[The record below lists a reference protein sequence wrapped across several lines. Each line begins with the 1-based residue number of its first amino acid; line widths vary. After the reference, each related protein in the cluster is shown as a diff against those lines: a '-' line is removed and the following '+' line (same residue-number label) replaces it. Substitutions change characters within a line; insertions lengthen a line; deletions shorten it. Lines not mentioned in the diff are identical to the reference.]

1 MIPVVRYS
9 KVFER
14 EEDMSIHCFILD
26 EGEEIK
32 ESGSMEDKHRATSYS
47 FLFVDLLSTIYV
59 VRIHLSIFI

>member
-32 ESGSMEDKHRATSYS
+32 ESGSMEDKHRATPCS
-47 FLFVDLLSTIYV
+47 FLSVDLLSTIYV
-59 VRIHLSIFI
+59 AHIYLSILI